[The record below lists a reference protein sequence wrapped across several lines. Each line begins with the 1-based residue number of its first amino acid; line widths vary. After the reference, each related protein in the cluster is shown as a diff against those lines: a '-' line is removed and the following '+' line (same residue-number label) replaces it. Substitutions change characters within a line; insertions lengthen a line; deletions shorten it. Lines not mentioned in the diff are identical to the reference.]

1 MSIEENRK
9 LIEEILFLLPRNRW
23 TGEVSPDYDYS
34 YTELDIAEF
43 PRSRKRY
50 LLPLAREIKAE
61 LDKIG
66 YSDEY
71 YILQIKEKYNSLR
84 WYANGTTEEI

>member
-1 MSIEENRK
+1 MHKKRRNSA
-9 LIEEILFLLPRNRW
+9 LIQKNIHAAIVN
-23 TGEVSPDYDYS
+23 
-34 YTELDIAEF
+34 LDLINA
-43 PRSRKRY
+43 Y
-50 LLPLAREIKAE
+50 LVPFAREIKAE

-66 YSDEY
+66 YSNEY

>member
-1 MSIEENRK
+1 MNLD
-9 LIEEILFLLPRNRW
+9 LIN
-23 TGEVSPDYDYS
+23 
-34 YTELDIAEF
+34 A
-43 PRSRKRY
+43 Y
-50 LLPLAREIKAE
+50 LVPFAREIKAE

-84 WYANGTTEEI
+84 WYANGTTEEIEKIISKYSDLCRKTCARCGKPAK